1 MVMHLRILIFLFFL
15 NVHLCAQIS
24 SYMQDRKGVDQL
36 NTQSWNFQFTAIK
49 ADSALRYADLAYREA
64 NKIGYRKGKVL
75 SMLITADV
83 RGRLLGDFT
92 AMEKQS
98 RAAIRLLD
106 DTHDSTQLSLA
117 YYKLAIGLH
126 SQGKYDSALEAA
138 TKAIDIAKATNDKH
152 ALGWGL
158 KAAGIIYAH
167 QGEFWKCFESMNVA
181 QQLGKDTK
189 DSLLTAISFAFIGR
203 SFNRAGDPATAL
215 KYYYQALQYATPF
228 FLIFPHVEDMAFAH
242 LQLKQYDSAL
252 WYQQRHTKNLTALI
266 NEPLVKA
273 RFDAFGQGYSVDIQL
288 AQGEF
293 DAVISEASGR
303 LQKWKQTRSKD
314 IFPKMQSLLLLAKAH
329 FEKGNTAVARRFAH
343 ELLNESGKI
352 RNQYYSKEA
361 YQQISRIFDRMHQP
375 DSAYHYYQHYIAIKD
390 SLNAVQFAQRTAL
403 YIAASEAQNK
413 INLLEKDKSLN
424 EQKLAL
430 GKKELKKQS
439 ELRNGLIIG
448 LIVLSLISA
457 LVIRTVILKKKNEK
471 LLYEQM
477 QMDLRRKALEL
488 EMQAL
493 RAQMNPHFIFNCLSA
508 IDNLIQTSQPDKAG
522 SWLSRFAHLIRSVL
536 DGSKNNLVPFQKDF
550 ETMKLYLEL
559 EQFRCNYKFS
569 YQLDADQEL
578 LNGDFKVPPLIVQPF
593 LENAIHHGLLN
604 KPDQNRNLD
613 VKIQLKEEH
622 IVYSV
627 TDNGVGRQLA
637 GMIKE
642 RNRPEH
648 QSYGI
653 AITRERIQLH
663 NSHKVS
669 EQDVI
674 ITDMVND
681 GRVSGTKAVVRISS
695 LEN

>member
-1 MVMHLRILIFLFFL
+1 
-15 NVHLCAQIS
+15 
-24 SYMQDRKGVDQL
+24 
-36 NTQSWNFQFTAIK
+36 
-49 ADSALRYADLAYREA
+49 
-64 NKIGYRKGKVL
+64 
-75 SMLITADV
+75 
-83 RGRLLGDFT
+83 
-92 AMEKQS
+92 
-98 RAAIRLLD
+98 
-106 DTHDSTQLSLA
+106 
-117 YYKLAIGLH
+117 
-126 SQGKYDSALEAA
+126 
-138 TKAIDIAKATNDKH
+138 
-152 ALGWGL
+152 
-158 KAAGIIYAH
+158 
-167 QGEFWKCFESMNVA
+167 
-181 QQLGKDTK
+181 
-189 DSLLTAISFAFIGR
+189 
-203 SFNRAGDPATAL
+203 
-215 KYYYQALQYATPF
+215 
-228 FLIFPHVEDMAFAH
+228 
-242 LQLKQYDSAL
+242 
-252 WYQQRHTKNLTALI
+252 
-266 NEPLVKA
+266 
-273 RFDAFGQGYSVDIQL
+273 
-288 AQGEF
+288 
-293 DAVISEASGR
+293 
-303 LQKWKQTRSKD
+303 
-314 IFPKMQSLLLLAKAH
+314 
-329 FEKGNTAVARRFAH
+329 
-343 ELLNESGKI
+343 
-352 RNQYYSKEA
+352 
-361 YQQISRIFDRMHQP
+361 
-375 DSAYHYYQHYIAIKD
+375 
-390 SLNAVQFAQRTAL
+390 
-403 YIAASEAQNK
+403 
-413 INLLEKDKSLN
+413 
-424 EQKLAL
+424 
-430 GKKELKKQS
+430 
-439 ELRNGLIIG
+439 
-448 LIVLSLISA
+448 
-457 LVIRTVILKKKNEK
+457 
-471 LLYEQM
+471 
-477 QMDLRRKALEL
+477 
-488 EMQAL
+488 
-493 RAQMNPHFIFNCLSA
+493 MNPHFIFNCLSA